1 MITREIGRPDKAP
14 FAFSFSSN
22 VSRAGP
28 FGSTT
33 CRVYFL
39 DPGNWTAKTHF
50 LELSSKAPIIVL
62 S

>member
-1 MITREIGRPDKAP
+1 MITREIGRPDKEL

-28 FGSTT
+28 FGSTA
-33 CRVYFL
+33 CRVCFR
-39 DPGNWTAKTHF
+39 DPGSWTAKTHF
-50 LELSSKAPIIVL
+50 FELSSKAPIIVL